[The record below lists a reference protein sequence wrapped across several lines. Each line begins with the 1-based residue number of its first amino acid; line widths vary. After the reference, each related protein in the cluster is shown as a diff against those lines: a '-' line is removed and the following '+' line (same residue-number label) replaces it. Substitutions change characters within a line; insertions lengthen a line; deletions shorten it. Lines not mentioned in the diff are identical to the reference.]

1 MLRRLLNFG
10 RAEHRQ
16 SSGYT
21 NLAIDA
27 LVQNALGATPKVVA
41 LAAVESCV
49 SIIAD
54 PFNVATVEGFPVPR
68 AMLHDA
74 ARDLLRH
81 GESCYLLD
89 VDDDGLHMVRAAR
102 WEIAGRSPDPSRW
115 SYSLEIEAPGGTI
128 ERRSPGEGVLHFRMN
143 ASRDTPWRGLPPW
156 KLADLSSAALAAIER
171 GVRDESKIPSG
182 RVWTGPDGMGQNIAQ
197 GMADALKDLAGRMVI
212 TPTTAMGMGQGKI
225 AAPAKDWMPTATGQ
239 DHKPG
244 NVNMRTAIE
253 GSISAAYGVPALFL
267 NPAATAPGVREAKR
281 LAYLNKTKPLA
292 SLMATELTT
301 KLNTNVNIR
310 WPNEA
315 DQSVDVTQ
323 RTRGLQALKDFEGID
338 LDLILQWLGLSRDD
352 LDE

>member
-1 MLRRLLNFG
+1 MWPWG
-10 RAEHRQ
+10 KVEHRESATDAIVAALRSQ
-16 SSGYT
+16 AAGSS
-21 NLAIDA
+21 APPA
-27 LVQNALGATPKVVA
+27 VAA

-49 SIIAD
+49 ALIAD
-54 PFNVATVEGFPVPR
+54 PFHVAIVEGFPVPR

-81 GESCYLLD
+81 GESVYLLD
-89 VDDDGLHMVRAAR
+89 VDDDGFHMVRAAR
-102 WEIAGRSPDPSRW
+102 WDIAGRSPNPSRW

-128 ERRSPGEGVLHFRMN
+128 KRRSPGEGVLHFRMN

-156 KLADLSSAALAAIER
+156 KLADLSSAALAEIER
-171 GVRDESKIPSG
+171 GVRDEGKIPSG
-182 RVWTGPDGMGQNIAQ
+182 RVWTGPDGMNQNQAQ
-197 GMADALKDLAGRMVI
+197 AMADALKGLGGHMVI
-212 TPTTAMGMGQGKI
+212 TPTTAGGMGQGRM
-225 AAPAKDWMPTATGQ
+225 AAPAKDWVPTATGQ

-244 NVNMRTAIE
+244 SVNMRTAIE

-301 KLNTNVNIR
+301 KLPSAVTIGWR
-310 WPNEA
+310 NEA

-323 RTRGLQALKDFEGID
+323 RTRGLQALKDIEGID
-338 LDLILQWLGLSRDD
+338 LDTILEWLGLSRDD